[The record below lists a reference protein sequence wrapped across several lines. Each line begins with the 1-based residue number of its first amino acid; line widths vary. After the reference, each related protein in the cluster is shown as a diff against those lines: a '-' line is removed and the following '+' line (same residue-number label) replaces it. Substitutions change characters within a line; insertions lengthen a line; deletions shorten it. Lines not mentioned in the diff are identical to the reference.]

1 MITLDLDSILKAVS
15 NVMRFT
21 IPLLVI
27 GEQPILG
34 KRISVV
40 IHKRLNKKETGQ
52 DDCNIFDGRKVKKS
66 DVWDH
71 FDKDPGNP
79 HKTICKICNKSIV
92 YKNRGTSAMK
102 VHLMHHKIGVKE
114 SSKKFDGR
122 TIKKS
127 DVWDHFD
134 RDPDDRAKT
143 ICKICRKSIVYNN
156 GGTSAMKI
164 HLKHHQKGGSARPAY
179 KPRGE
184 PESNNVL
191 SVKKEEEVNLN
202 QIAEDESNGMEDENH
217 FVDGDMS
224 PKPEEFYFKMSPK
237 QEVEDNDR
245 NNGDSDYSFLEDIP
259 ENEQD
264 FPEDLPEQSLDSS
277 LGGKQSESECE
288 AGSSAFQRT
297 KSESMEDK
305 LDKLETEDKIPKP
318 VMLNILKVKVNEKVK
333 RNVSAG
339 MSVRHKSQVWEYFE
353 KDPANP
359 ERTICKVCG
368 KGGFNYKRHNTGSMM
383 RHIKDHKDVDGGTVN
398 SKKERK
404 LKGENRKGKS
414 RIWEYYDRDSENKFM
429 SICKICQ
436 EKVKYPNWE
445 PWYMEKHMLTKHDI
459 RVRQRERW
467 GSKPVLKLNP
477 ETGKVERPVVKSR
490 QDKKREVWNYFNF
503 LAEDNSAVS
512 CKICLQEI
520 HNTSKTLDGGTLAN
534 QLVKHMNGHNIR
546 LEEQTCSVCGLTFD
560 ERSKFTVHMRLHFLT
575 EENGHPC
582 KYCGKLWIS
591 RPGGPSR
598 STRGHTRGTSL
609 SRYNMVFSPEEW
621 RW

>member
-1 MITLDLDSILKAVS
+1 
-15 NVMRFT
+15 
-21 IPLLVI
+21 
-27 GEQPILG
+27 
-34 KRISVV
+34 
-40 IHKRLNKKETGQ
+40 
-52 DDCNIFDGRKVKKS
+52 
-66 DVWDH
+66 
-71 FDKDPGNP
+71 
-79 HKTICKICNKSIV
+79 
-92 YKNRGTSAMK
+92 MK

-224 PKPEEFYFKMSPK
+224 PKPEELYFKMSPK

-277 LGGKQSESECE
+277 LGGKPSESECE

-305 LDKLETEDKIPKP
+305 DTEDKIPKP

-368 KGGFNYKRHNTGSMM
+368 KGGF
-383 RHIKDHKDVDGGTVN
+383 
-398 SKKERK
+398 
-404 LKGENRKGKS
+404 
-414 RIWEYYDRDSENKFM
+414 
-429 SICKICQ
+429 
-436 EKVKYPNWE
+436 KV
-445 PWYMEKHMLTKHDI
+445 
-459 RVRQRERW
+459 
-467 GSKPVLKLNP
+467 
-477 ETGKVERPVVKSR
+477 
-490 QDKKREVWNYFNF
+490 
-503 LAEDNSAVS
+503 
-512 CKICLQEI
+512 C
-520 HNTSKTLDGGTLAN
+520 
-534 QLVKHMNGHNIR
+534 
-546 LEEQTCSVCGLTFD
+546 
-560 ERSKFTVHMRLHFLT
+560 
-575 EENGHPC
+575 
-582 KYCGKLWIS
+582 
-591 RPGGPSR
+591 
-598 STRGHTRGTSL
+598 
-609 SRYNMVFSPEEW
+609 
-621 RW
+621 